1 MVDTTKIKNKNILK
15 VPEFDMFIKSLTHN
29 SEYKKSSQLQNIDN
43 SVTDWY
49 FGKDLGTWNINGG
62 HLQRI
67 IYRYVES
74 FFNHTDKIVSCVRLK
89 YCVQQ
94 AYEFDKKHSSEP
106 VDEYDVRQGKFKIGL
121 FIDYLLSHDFKILK
135 KDNTDNDN
143 LGCYL
148 LFKHNT
154 LDLILHINTSS
165 GIHYFNKDDKRKK
178 KDATYYGNVHQYELE
193 CRLFYTSD
201 LKDNFETFVDLINE
215 FESTYIPKIKDV
227 EKRAELNIVGS
238 DRDGYRL
245 REKNIYSKDSKYTDL
260 DLHYG
265 EGFEEKY
272 NILIDRLIET
282 KKGLVLFHGEPGTG
296 KTQTLRNII
305 LKLSDHK
312 KIIYVPSNMVESIL
326 DPSFMTFL
334 SEVASEIEEEH
345 KNILMIIEDA
355 ENLIVKRVGI
365 DSARVSNILNSADG
379 LLNDY
384 LNLQLIITFNADMND
399 IDEAILREERLIADF
414 KFTTIP
420 KDRQI
425 KLMEKLGIKNYDMNY
440 DYNTLAEIYSLDKN
454 RRTIRFNSDSLQS
467 SNKFGFTE

>member
-1 MVDTTKIKNKNILK
+1 MLDTKKIKNQHILK
-15 VPEFDMFIKSLTHN
+15 VPDFDFFLKSLNHST
-29 SEYKKSSQLQNIDN
+29 EYKKFQKEQDVNLLVETHHFYEDMSYTSQNDTKLKVN
-43 SVTDWY
+43 
-49 FGKDLGTWNINGG
+49 L
-62 HLQRI
+62 
-67 IYRYVES
+67 YRYIES
-74 FFNHTDKIVSCVRLK
+74 YFSKCTDRIVNLLDMSAVIVNSDMIKNKTYR
-89 YCVQQ
+89 
-94 AYEFDKKHSSEP
+94 H
-106 VDEYDVRQGKFKIGL
+106 GKFKARVVL
-121 FIDYLLSHDFKILK
+121 DYLLDNGFGVVK
-135 KDNTDNDN
+135 KDIIFTDSKSSFLLLKHDTQN
-143 LGCYL
+143 LMIVL
-148 LFKHNT
+148 T
-154 LDLILHINTSS
+154 VPS
-165 GIHYFNKDDKRKK
+165 GVMYNLYSDTKKPRKK
-178 KDATYYGNVHQYELE
+178 KDTFYELVASNIFT
-193 CRLFYTSD
+193 LDVYYTTE
-201 LKDNFETFVDLINE
+201 LTDNFDTFVDFLNLVD
-215 FESTYIPKIKDV
+215 SSYVPNVATV

-305 LKLSDHK
+305 LKLSEHK

-334 SEVASEIEEEH
+334 SEVASEMEEEH

-420 KDRQI
+420 KERQI
-425 KLMEKLGIKNYDMNY
+425 KLMEKLGIKNYDVNY